1 MKVQRMWNYRWFY
14 FSFTYF
20 ICLLVFIMSM
30 YYFLAIITKVYLK
43 YHLGERVGLGE
54 DRAPAKCLAHGK
66 FSTSTSWVNSWNS
79 RETWV
84 RGTKRSPGGREDRGA
99 AREGVR
105 FQICCV
111 SDLQVGLF
119 TQRDNHILG
128 GGWILNVCR
137 KVWTE

>member
-1 MKVQRMWNYRWFY
+1 MILLFFY
-14 FSFTYF
+14 ILYMSTCFYNEHVLLFSDNN
-20 ICLLVFIMSM
+20 I
-30 YYFLAIITKVYLK
+30 KVYLK